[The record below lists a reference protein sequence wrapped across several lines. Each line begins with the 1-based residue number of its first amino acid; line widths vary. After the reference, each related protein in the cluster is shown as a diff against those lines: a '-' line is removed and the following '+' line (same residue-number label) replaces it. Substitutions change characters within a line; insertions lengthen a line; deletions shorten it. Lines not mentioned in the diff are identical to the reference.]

1 MLTYFQRGFKTVNT
15 TVYGEKAGERFL
27 IAKTN
32 NAGVYIP
39 CKPSEHCS

>member
-1 MLTYFQRGFKTVNT
+1 MRR
-15 TVYGEKAGERFL
+15 EKVEEELL